1 MYDDALSN
9 KQKNKI
15 AMQFS
20 DVDKRLV
27 DGADEH
33 LTILDLALQVSGV
46 LAET

>member
-1 MYDDALSN
+1 MSN
-9 KQKNKI
+9 KQKSKI
-15 AMQFS
+15 VIQFS

-33 LTILDLALQVSGV
+33 LAILDLTLQISGV